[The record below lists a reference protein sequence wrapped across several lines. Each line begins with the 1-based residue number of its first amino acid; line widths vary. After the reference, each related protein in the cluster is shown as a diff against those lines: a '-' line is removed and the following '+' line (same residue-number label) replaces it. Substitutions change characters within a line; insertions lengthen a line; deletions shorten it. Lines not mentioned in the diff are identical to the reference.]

1 MKGEPLRILLVEDND
16 DHAEA
21 VKRSFRR
28 HQMRNELVHVRD
40 GEAALDFLLGRGV
53 YGDAGSQGSR
63 KRPHLVILDLRLPKI
78 DGLEVLKVIKTTK
91 ELVRLPVVVL
101 TSSKAEADVVSAYE
115 YHANSYVV
123 KPLDFD
129 KFVGLM
135 KDLGFYWLA
144 WNANPYPEEQR

>member
-28 HQMRNELVHVRD
+28 HQMRNELTHVRD

-53 YGDAGSQGSR
+53 YGEAASR
-63 KRPHLVILDLRLPKI
+63 NRPHLVILDLRLPKV

-101 TSSKAEADVVSAYE
+101 TSSKAEVDVVRAYE

-135 KDLGFYWLA
+135 KVLGFYWLA
-144 WNANPYPEEQR
+144 WNANPYPEEQQ